1 MIVGMPSRISIVSA
15 LDDPIRLD
23 FLRYI
28 SPFLMSALHWSH
40 IAALLHLVSFTICP
54 LMANINGFTTKKPQ
68 LRGFDGL
75 AVGLSNDDQRLI
87 GFREVLARNVPPGC
101 AF

>member
-1 MIVGMPSRISIVSA
+1 
-15 LDDPIRLD
+15 
-23 FLRYI
+23 
-28 SPFLMSALHWSH
+28 
-40 IAALLHLVSFTICP
+40 
-54 LMANINGFTTKKPQ
+54 MANNNRFTPKKPQ

>member
-1 MIVGMPSRISIVSA
+1 
-15 LDDPIRLD
+15 
-23 FLRYI
+23 
-28 SPFLMSALHWSH
+28 
-40 IAALLHLVSFTICP
+40 
-54 LMANINGFTTKKPQ
+54 MANNNRFTPKKPQ

-87 GFREVLARNVPPGC
+87 GFRAELARNVPPGC